1 MRILKSLAITL
12 LAAVIGIP
20 GVFAFWLYSRNPLS
34 SQNDLIDSDM
44 SEFVYKEFR
53 GVYIKSVEVVS
64 AQNATGSENA
74 FEKPTTHK
82 TTADASRSGGSV
94 TYKITF
100 HNNSDVTY
108 WYIGANYD
116 TDYGQNSLINKNN
129 GITLKTA
136 DKQGDSS
143 STFDNNDWI
152 PPQTERDVFV
162 TYTYGSNAQNACQT
176 KIDFHFDIRMD
187 AVHDEFLEVLN
198 NSPPGTGYYS
208 LVELL
213 NKLYHEDGTMHICSA
228 SHPEMIESLF
238 GDTMVDM
245 DGVEKEAHVLIR
257 RENLDNDTS
266 SGDDYSNGG
275 PKGCEYT
282 LYITVEDLTPG
293 STVTVYAISYSI
305 GASGMGDDWYQVGEL
320 YEGTAPVNSEGSID
334 YTKLKAKHKTY
345 EIADGIEYIVG
356 APNGD
361 QYDIMNTMEQ
371 LISAVDQDIFNQI
384 DNTNIFKKVYDVIKK
399 YPNSTDPAIVGLM
412 QAFEDASKFYRNLN
426 NGQEFKVV
434 RDKYTRAEII
444 YALKNIQQA
453 LDYYYQAVQTK

>member
-1 MRILKSLAITL
+1 MRMLKSLAIFM
-12 LAAVIGIP
+12 LAIVV
-20 GVFAFWLYSRNPLS
+20 GVPSVLAFWVYSLISPTS
-34 SQNDLIDSDM
+34 PCDLIESGLN
-44 SEFVYKEFR
+44 EFVYKEFK
-53 GVYIKSVEVVS
+53 GVYIKSTELVS
-64 AQNATGSENA
+64 AQNASNSKNS
-74 FEKPTTHK
+74 FEKPTTHV
-82 TTADASRSGGSV
+82 TTSDASRANGTV

-100 HNNSDVTY
+100 HNNSEVTY
-108 WYIGANYD
+108 WYAGRSYSSDFA
-116 TDYGQNSLINKNN
+116 QNSLIGKTN
-129 GITLKTA
+129 GISVRTA

-143 STFDNNDWI
+143 STFDENDWI

-162 TYTYGSNAQNACQT
+162 TYTYGSNAQDSCQT
-176 KIDFHFDIRMD
+176 KVEFRFDIKMD

-198 NSPPGTGYYS
+198 NSPPGQGYYS
-208 LVELL
+208 LVELF
-213 NKLYHEDGTMHICSA
+213 NQLYHEDGTTHICSA
-228 SHPEMIESLF
+228 SHPEVIEGLF
-238 GDTMVDM
+238 GDTMVNM

-266 SGDDYSNGG
+266 SGDDYSNSG

-282 LYITVEDLTPG
+282 LYITVDPLTPG
-293 STVTVYAISYSI
+293 STVNVYAISYSI

-334 YTKLKAKHKTY
+334 YTKWKAKHKTY
-345 EIADGIEYIVG
+345 ELADGIEYVVG

-384 DNTNIFKKVYDVIKK
+384 DNTNIFKKVYDIIKK
-399 YPNSTDPAIVGLM
+399 YPDTEDPEIVGLSR
-412 QAFEDASKFYRNLN
+412 AFEDASKFYRNLN

-444 YALKNIQQA
+444 YALQNIQQA
-453 LDYYYQAVQTK
+453 LDYYYQVYSN